1 MHGLTHE
8 ATVAYHSLNA
18 DTPPCSATQ
27 ANCPFG
33 TVLSTSFF
41 PILNQRCIPESFV
54 CDGVEDCVGGTDE
67 EDCLGKDCN
76 DHIVSW
82 SREGM
87 KMHSTPLYKEHAWDS
102 RTPCMVILAQV
113 SAALTYPTFIA
124 CSPTSIDNW
133 GEGVRSWDRDYW

>member
-87 KMHSTPLYKEHAWDS
+87 KMHSICIKNTLGIVGHLAW
-102 RTPCMVILAQV
+102 
-113 SAALTYPTFIA
+113 
-124 CSPTSIDNW
+124 
-133 GEGVRSWDRDYW
+133 